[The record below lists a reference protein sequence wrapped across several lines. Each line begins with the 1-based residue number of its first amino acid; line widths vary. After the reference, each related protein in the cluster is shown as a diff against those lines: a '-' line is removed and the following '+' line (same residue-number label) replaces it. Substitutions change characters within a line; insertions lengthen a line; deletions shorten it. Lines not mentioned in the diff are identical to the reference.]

1 MSQSA
6 RVGCIV
12 EILQCTGCLVDA
24 EDVLCKVSC
33 GRPFRRR
40 LDCARTA
47 TTPII
52 RHILGGV
59 ERRTRR
65 NVVRM
70 RSRRGWTV
78 YALPQRPL
86 FGLFWAVWKEGLEG
100 MWSGCVLAGGGQ
112 CTHFHNAHY
121 SADSG
126 RCGKGCGLVW
136 KRVRVG
142 VEKGAGTVRK
152 GCGEGARRGV
162 CGVEG
167 GPGMRCG

>member
-40 LDCARTA
+40 LDWARTA

-86 FGLFWAVWKEGLEG
+86 FGRFRA
-100 MWSGCVLAGGGQ
+100 
-112 CTHFHNAHY
+112 
-121 SADSG
+121 
-126 RCGKGCGLVW
+126 VW

-142 VEKGAGTVRK
+142 VEKGAGWCGK
-152 GCGEGARRGV
+152 GCGDGEKRVWGRCPERCVRCGRGTGNAVWMRGRRGV
-162 CGVEG
+162 C
-167 GPGMRCG
+167 